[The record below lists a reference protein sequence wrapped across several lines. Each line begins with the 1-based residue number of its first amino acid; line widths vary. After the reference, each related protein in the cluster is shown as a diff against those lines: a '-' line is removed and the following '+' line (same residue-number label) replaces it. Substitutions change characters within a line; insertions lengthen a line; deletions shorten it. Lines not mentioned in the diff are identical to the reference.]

1 MKWINRLYIIFVG
14 ILLAMTTGFGL
25 AAFYPEPIAPQY
37 PISKIQPVPESC
49 YKTPESQKSEEC
61 QRLISQDS
69 EQRQV
74 EQQEFD
80 VKNRAYMN
88 KNTGYTRTAVFLG
101 VIIGALFAI
110 AGFMII
116 KASPLVANGFL
127 WGALLT
133 AVLTRVL
140 ISLASLGATTSG
152 TDSANN
158 LSYIEFFLLVIAT
171 VGVTVVGFKTLT
183 SQKKSSNKK

>member
-1 MKWINRLYIIFVG
+1 MTWINRLYIIFVG

-37 PISKIQPVPESC
+37 PISKVQTVPESC
-49 YKTPESQKSEEC
+49 YKTPESMKTDEC
-61 QRLISQDS
+61 QRFINLENSG
-69 EQRQV
+69 RQT
-74 EQQEFD
+74 EQQAFD
-80 VKNRAYMN
+80 EKTQEYQKKNA
-88 KNTGYTRTAVFLG
+88 GYTRTAVFLG

-133 AVLTRVL
+133 AVLTRLL
-140 ISLASLGATTSG
+140 ISLASLGSSAAETG
-152 TDSANN
+152 SANS
-158 LSYIEFFLLVIAT
+158 LSYIEFFLLIVAT
-171 VGVTVVGFKTLT
+171 VGVTVVGFKTLAPEKKT
-183 SQKKSSNKK
+183 SKK